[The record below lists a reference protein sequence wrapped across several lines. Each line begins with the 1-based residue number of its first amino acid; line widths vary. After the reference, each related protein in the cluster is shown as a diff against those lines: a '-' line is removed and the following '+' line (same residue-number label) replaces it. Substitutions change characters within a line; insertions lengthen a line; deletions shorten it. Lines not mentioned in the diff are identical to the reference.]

1 MPVVTVEMLVGRTLE
16 QKRAMSQKIT
26 DVMREIAKADPLDTY
41 VIIREVERENWAI
54 AGTLFSD
61 KK

>member
-1 MPVVTVEMLVGRTLE
+1 MPVVTVEMLVGRTLD
-16 QKRAMSQKIT
+16 QKRELSKKIT
-26 DVMREIAKADPLDTY
+26 DVMREVAKADPKDTY
-41 VIIREVERENWAI
+41 VVIHEVDRENWAI